1 MPQLLGAYKERKKG
15 KSGVYLGKMNHYN
28 ESNELG
34 ITFNTMLEYGLVADH
49 V

>member
-1 MPQLLGAYKERKKG
+1 MPQLLGAYKERKKENQE
-15 KSGVYLGKMNHYN
+15 SMGKMNHYN